1 VKKLYTIHQ
10 AKTNLSR
17 LVREAVDGA
26 EVVIARGDAP
36 LVRLVRISP
45 APEAR
50 ELGFARGMVR
60 LAPDFDAALEDLAEY
75 EVPSRRPR

>member
-17 LVREAVDGA
+17 LVREAVEGA
-26 EVVIARGDAP
+26 DVVIARGNAP
-36 LVRLVRISP
+36 LVRLVRISA

-50 ELGFARGMVR
+50 ELGFARGMVQ
-60 LAPDFDAALEDLAEY
+60 LAPDFDAPLEDLAEY
-75 EVPSRRPR
+75 EVPVGRPR